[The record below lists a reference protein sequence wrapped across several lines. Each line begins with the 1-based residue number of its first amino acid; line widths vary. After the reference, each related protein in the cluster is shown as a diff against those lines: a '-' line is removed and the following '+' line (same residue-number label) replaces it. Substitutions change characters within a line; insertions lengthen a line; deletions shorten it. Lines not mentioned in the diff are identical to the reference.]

1 MTASAIPP
9 ATNRP
14 VSPDTMLKQRVVETM
29 WRHVV
34 DDATGASEP
43 AWQRYVGPAPAGRFW
58 LGTLASPDDL
68 DTGRRDQASLDRF
81 RPAAQGFRFRVPSL
95 PVELDLTVAFVLWV
109 VLHPTYDEQRAGAGL
124 EDADKEADSD
134 TDDRRG
140 GDPRVELARVRM
152 KVPIGDVRLKIP
164 VDEPGQRTIGRA
176 QISSAIDQAFRR
188 LPAGMMLHRPLRR
201 GGSRPRQSDLH
212 DPASWHAWEQEN
224 LDHPA
229 RPDWLADIDIETRR
243 VEDPACYEL
252 LVTVVNRSPGHDGQ
266 YVDEDRTRGF
276 VSWACDPNLYE
287 VRLGALV
294 RSDIEPYELAQIP
307 DSYRYNRKIRVL
319 GWNAAAE
326 EPEPERFVTAY
337 AAVSQTDRIY
347 AREQATDSRTELDTR
362 FRTLSA
368 DPLPALRHLV
378 AEAEAWTRMAW
389 GEEALKQ
396 MADEGRWDGRMKQQ
410 ANEDADAARAELAW
424 VKAGLDLLA
433 QDGDL
438 LRAFRLM
445 NETMESTARERYDRW
460 RPFQLAFILGCL
472 PALADPARAATVDI
486 LWFPTGGGKT
496 EAYLGL
502 NALYL
507 FYGRLKGRTGGAQ
520 SWARFP
526 LRLLSLQQTQRFA
539 DSVLLAETV
548 RRDHPDLRGG
558 EPFGLGYFI
567 GSGNTP
573 NRVMLPSD
581 KYYDG
586 WDPFNRRN
594 AESCRVLERCPAC
607 GTKPTVS
614 FDPDTYTME
623 HRCPNGSCDLG
634 GDERL
639 PVYVIDDDIYRRA
652 PSVLVG
658 TVDKLAQLSWNNG
671 FRHLLGR
678 AHGRCPR
685 HGLASRPFRCSIW
698 GCDLALQPMQD
709 GFDGLALE
717 IQDEL
722 HLLSE
727 SLGALNGNYET
738 LFQAIAEACGRP
750 PLRIIGSTAT
760 IEGYR
765 EQSDQLYRRPPRRF
779 PVPGPRKTESF
790 WAFEN
795 RDDPLR
801 TYVAMLPRG
810 TTMINAAYQITLS
823 HRRFLNKGLQDP
835 RQLCNEVLRIDP
847 VQADAVAAYLR
858 ELYEVFVGYALQKQE
873 LERYHKD
880 VAEAQEICPTE
891 AAWDEVTGDV
901 DFYDIRDVLNRL
913 EHPPD
918 SPNHRIR
925 VLGATSAI
933 AHGVDI
939 DRLNVM
945 CVMGMP
951 TQTSEF
957 IQVTARVG
965 RTHPGLVFCLINPMR
980 ERDVSHFRYFSKYAE
995 YLDRLVE
1002 HVPVNRESLPVLER
1016 VLPGGFMAWL
1026 LQVDEPRWLAGGG
1039 RASRRKRLWQAKSAA
1054 VAIDGGFLAEAD
1066 MIERLRR
1073 SFAIEPAAPRFR
1085 LHEEKIRRFVE
1096 GTLRDLQLARGR
1108 DDATHEI
1115 LKPNP
1120 PSSLRDVE
1128 TAITVR
1134 GER

>member
-1 MTASAIPP
+1 MVEA
-9 ATNRP
+9 
-14 VSPDTMLKQRVVETM
+14 MWCRVL
-29 WRHVV
+29 
-34 DDATGASEP
+34 DDATGACEP
-43 AWQRYVGPAPAGRFW
+43 AWQRYVGPAPTGRFW

-68 DTGRRDQASLDRF
+68 ETDRRDQASLDRF
-81 RPAAQGFRFRVPSL
+81 RPSAQGFRFRVKSL
-95 PVELDLTVAFVLWV
+95 PVELDLTVAFALWV
-109 VLHPTYDEQRAGAGL
+109 VLHPGYEEQRARAGL
-124 EDADKEADSD
+124 EGTDEETDA
-134 TDDRRG
+134 DDRRA

-152 KVPIGDVRLKIP
+152 KIPVGDIRLKVRIE
-164 VDEPGQRTIGRA
+164 EPGQRTIGTA
-176 QISSAIDQAFRR
+176 QVSAAIDEAFRH
-188 LPAGMMLHRPLRR
+188 LPAGTVLHRPLRR
-201 GGSRPRQSDLH
+201 GGGRPRQSDVH
-212 DPASWHAWEQEN
+212 DPASWRAWENDN
-224 LDHPA
+224 LDHPVS
-229 RPDWLADIDIETRR
+229 PLWLAGIDIEARR
-243 VEDPACYEL
+243 VVDPDCYEL
-252 LVTVVNRSPGHDGQ
+252 LVTVVNRSPGHDAQ
-266 YVDEDRTRGF
+266 YVDLDRTRRF
-276 VSWACDPNLYE
+276 VGWACDPNLYE
-287 VRLGALV
+287 VRLGAAARV
-294 RSDIEPYELAQIP
+294 EIEPYELAQIP
-307 DSYRYNRKIRVL
+307 DSYRYDRKVRVL

-326 EPEPERFVTAY
+326 EPEPGRFATAY
-337 AAVSQTDRIY
+337 AAVARTDRIY
-347 AREQATDSRTELDTR
+347 ARERVTDGRTEFDLR
-362 FRTLSA
+362 FRTLTA
-368 DPLPALRHLV
+368 DPLPALRHLL
-378 AEAEAWTRMAW
+378 AAAAAWTRAAW
-389 GEEALKQ
+389 GDEALTQ
-396 MADEGRWDGRMKQQ
+396 MSREGGWDGRMQRQ
-410 ANEDADAARAELAW
+410 ANDDAEAARKEIAW
-424 VKAGLDLLA
+424 VKTGLELLER
-433 QDGDL
+433 DDDL

-445 NETMESTARERYDRW
+445 NETMELAARRRYDRW
-460 RPFQLAFILGCL
+460 RPFQIAFILGCL
-472 PALADPARAATVDI
+472 PALADPVVAATVDI

-548 RRDHPDLRGG
+548 RRRQADLRGG

-573 NRVMLPSD
+573 NRVSLPGD
-581 KYYDG
+581 RFYDG
-586 WDPFNRRN
+586 WDPFNRAN

-607 GTKPTVS
+607 GTRPTVA
-614 FDPDTYTME
+614 FDRDTYTME
-623 HRCPNGSCDLG
+623 HRCANGACELG

-639 PVYVIDDDIYRRA
+639 PVYVVDDDIYRWV

-658 TVDKLAQLSWNNG
+658 TVDKLAQLSWSNG

-685 HGLASRPFRCSIW
+685 HGLTSQPFRCSIW
-698 GCDLALQPMQD
+698 GCDLALQPVRD
-709 GFDGLALE
+709 GFGGLALE

-738 LFQAIAEACGRP
+738 LFQAIAEACACP
-750 PLRIIGSTAT
+750 PLQIIGSTAT

-823 HRRFLNKGLQDP
+823 HRRFLTEGLRDP
-835 RQLCNEVLRIDP
+835 GRLCMEVLGID
-847 VQADAVAAYLR
+847 QSEADAVSAYLQD
-858 ELYEVFVGYALQKQE
+858 LYEVFVGYALQKQE

-901 DFYDIRDVLNRL
+901 DFYDIRAVLNRL
-913 EHPPD
+913 EHPPGRGRD
-918 SPNHRIR
+918 RIR
-925 VLGATSAI
+925 VVGATSAI

-1039 RASRRKRLWQAKSAA
+1039 RASRRRRLWHARSVA
-1054 VAIDGGFLAEAD
+1054 VAIDGGFLAEGD
-1066 MIERLRR
+1066 MIDRLRR
-1073 SFAIEPAAPRFR
+1073 SFAIDRGMPRFR

-1096 GTLRDLQLARGR
+1096 STLRDLQLARGT
-1108 DDATHEI
+1108 DSATHEV

-1128 TAITVR
+1128 TAITIR